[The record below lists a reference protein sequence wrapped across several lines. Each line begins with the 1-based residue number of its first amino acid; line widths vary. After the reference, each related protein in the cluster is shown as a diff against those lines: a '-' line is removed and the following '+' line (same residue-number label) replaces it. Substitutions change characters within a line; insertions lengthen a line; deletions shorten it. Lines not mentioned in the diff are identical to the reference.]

1 MFGYYIISWTYFGK
15 FRVERILESALAW
28 NVTCLDVLGLAMF
41 VARDKSTLVA
51 CVVDAVSGDDKWL
64 GWEKN
69 NKME

>member
-1 MFGYYIISWTYFGK
+1 MLYIYIYIGTYFGK
-15 FRVERILESALAW
+15 FRVERILKSALAS

-41 VARDKSTLVA
+41 VARDKSTPVA